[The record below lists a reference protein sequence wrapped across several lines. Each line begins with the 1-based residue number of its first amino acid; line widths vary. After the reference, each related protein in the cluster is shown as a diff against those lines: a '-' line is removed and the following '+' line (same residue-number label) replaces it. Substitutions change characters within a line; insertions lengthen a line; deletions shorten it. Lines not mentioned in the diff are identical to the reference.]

1 MSRAV
6 THTRKGRPDWA
17 SNTTITNNNNNNKTR
32 SKLASGKRKE
42 KKIMMRRTP
51 SLRIDYRPN
60 YNLASKTPG
69 RAMTGFMTP
78 YRHWMWKQ
86 NELWR
91 NVHEAQ
97 FEHLRKVY
105 RRQWL
110 ESFRVN
116 ADEYIYKY
124 NITKAAQYAQ
134 WEHEMHDQ
142 EAKRRETLELNQG
155 RQQLKA
161 KHMDLL
167 REYHERHFFYWYE
180 RASERLQYMT
190 KIKYIKAD
198 QLDAHIDAELDKYV
212 AGKSQGYPLNFVGQ
226 LPMLEDNDGNVI
238 EVPADLM
245 TSHNAEHPESGAKV
259 FQPPSLASDEKLR
272 NLITGLDEI
281 ELTLNDADT
290 SAMSTAINDIAKE
303 EDADEGDKK
312 VAFSVEQTDDDRAI
326 AKQKYIQRGN
336 VGSKSVYRR
345 ARSTDGTDSGSAGPA
360 GPSGPSSKSPMKR
373 QKIDETKRKSMAKD
387 AEVAMKVK
395 KYMKDGTAGTPEV
408 KVGEIRSQIGRLKDR
423 VANLPSM
430 EEVLAIPQ
438 MRDAN
443 VLSQPKTQGIIDKAF
458 GRNKRK
464 GGDEQL

>member
-1 MSRAV
+1 
-6 THTRKGRPDWA
+6 
-17 SNTTITNNNNNNKTR
+17 
-32 SKLASGKRKE
+32 
-42 KKIMMRRTP
+42 MMRRSP
-51 SLRIDYRPN
+51 SLRREYRPN

-69 RAMTGFMTP
+69 RMMTGFMTP
-78 YRHWMWKQ
+78 NRHWMWKQ

-116 ADEYIYKY
+116 ADEYIFKY

-142 EAKRRETLELNQG
+142 EGKRREALELNQG

-226 LPMLEDNDGNVI
+226 LPMLEDNDGNVL

-245 TSHNAEHPESGAKV
+245 TSHSAEHPNSAAKV
-259 FQPPSLASDEKLR
+259 YQPPSVASDERLR
-272 NLITGLDEI
+272 SLITGLDEV
-281 ELTLNDADT
+281 ELNIDAADGAAI
-290 SAMSTAINDIAKE
+290 SSTINDIAKE
-303 EDADEGDKK
+303 EDAAEDETK
-312 VAFSVEQTDDDRAI
+312 VAFSVEQTDDDRAV
-326 AKQKYIQRGN
+326 ARQKYIQRGN

-345 ARSTDGTDSGSAGPA
+345 ARSTDGADSGSAAAPA

-373 QKIDETKRKSMAKD
+373 RKIDEAKRKSMEKD

-395 KYMKDGTAGTPEV
+395 KYMKDGTAASPEV

-423 VANLPSM
+423 VTNLPSM
-430 EEVLAIPQ
+430 EEVLSIPQ

-443 VLSQPKTQGIIDKAF
+443 VLMQPKTRELTDQAF

-464 GGDEQL
+464 GGGGDATL